1 MQHNTEHFT
10 YDAAD
15 RLTGWTIINS
25 TSYTAN
31 YSGNGNIVR
40 KSDFCLYAYS
50 GSKPHAVSGISSLI
64 AGTGEERTCE
74 AEYNTIGKVSKLVL
88 KNGGNSFFGAYTV
101 C

>member
-1 MQHNTEHFT
+1 MSL
-10 YDAAD
+10 AASP
-15 RLTGWTIINS
+15 TGLS
-25 TSYTAN
+25 TAPPTLPITPAT
-31 YSGNGNIVR
+31 GNIVR
-40 KSDFCLYAYS
+40 KSDFGLYAYS

-74 AEYNTIGKVSKLVL
+74 AEYNIIGKVSKLVL